1 MATQG
6 SGWHYANVVNEQINP
21 NTAKRNKWSNIS
33 NAVGNSNNYASAS
46 YTMKK
51 TGKTKKGDPIFT
63 SNFPYTVTAHDFR
76 LNIPE
81 KARITR
87 IEIQASMKASTK
99 NSGVEFPRGLMCI
112 YGGGW
117 SKHLDDTKAK
127 ETGWKGGLY
136 FINPQKKMSSSKFT
150 TYSYVM
156 DEAIC
161 KKGNFT
167 PSNLNATVCG
177 IDLVFDDTVLTKA
190 VDVYLRWVR
199 IYVSYE
205 IPEYSLVHDG
215 AVTSEF
221 NPRNTVTGKTNTVK
235 FTLSNATDTDGGTR
249 RLKLTSPYGTKINYV
264 GVSKGSYDSNTGIW
278 SVNCGRKSSAV
289 MTIQYTDYTVDT
301 QKIELASIEN
311 TIEDLKDGFNVS
323 KSFYF
328 ASGYGSSDDYSKI
341 TTQLIT
347 PVPHYRHDC
356 CFAVTSNAKSTVDNI
371 ITYQLYHSFNFEKL
385 SVELDTN
392 LSSKGVEITNYT
404 QQGVI
409 TVTVPEIGVDY
420 DICFRFC
427 LRPLSTGEHTIY
439 PRISGGT
446 ESLPCEIIIKPP
458 YSYHFGNKTVFDEE
472 NNIANYL
479 LHGETVRFGNH
490 RIASELETGAYVL
503 PCKVKDNDA
512 LMVQS
517 KPNIHMYKWEQLDYI
532 GCVPLEHLHFDPKST
547 YKDKLLDTHYKNKR
561 YMGKELASD
570 EDITLNVRLHP
581 QQVTTVQGLID
592 MDKPIPINANHLC
605 FEGDALNHRGW
616 AEIYGITTTETNPH
630 WYKCDIDVKYLTH
643 NLNTRFKI
651 NKGDKTFGKYPTVT
665 PLLESVASGESLSE
679 DNTLPYFIVDTDGGY
694 IYNEEDTEVTYYT
707 NTDGKWVFYVEGESE
722 ELISKIKERYGE
734 DNVDI
739 RQLDDETEFQALV
752 DEITTQ
758 GYTVISIDVGER
770 IQVSDTNYSSDNQ
783 RNIFT
788 LDEGQHFNIKSREI
802 LSNVAQVKLE
812 WLSSK
817 LIENKE
823 NAVSKIVR
831 LVDKTTNVAMFEYEY
846 SDFNFKIYNEGD
858 NQIECHVI
866 GRAYRK
872 GDYDEVINEDIRI
885 PVIVEDDGTDE
896 DSEATSEETV
906 EDITN
911 EEYYGSSVSFY
922 LDNNKL
928 TIEDTGYTGK
938 ALSSTCELEG
948 DGYYYEV
955 EWKNN
960 NTDGEDNDIITF
972 INLTVQDSFLA
983 SQYSDKY
990 SNMLVSPF
998 PVADKTLLFS
1008 RNGEEGVL
1016 YYYDDDKEEFSY
1028 LIEPYY
1034 QYHNGVDLRASVDNT
1049 SYISIFNLNYG
1060 YKTVYLE
1067 NGLVSLGI
1075 NRLNG
1080 HMYLR
1085 KWDTT
1090 LKEYVTLFQ
1099 LQLTNYD
1106 DININSI
1113 SDDKIELQASNTL
1126 ISMYRGHPYV
1136 IFKHELEDILI
1147 HNRFGRVWAEQVD
1160 DDVMQYPTYFDL
1172 MNTQNLLP
1180 ACVGSKKEIDD
1191 DCVEVWECGDAEDCP
1206 DLTKVEMTID
1216 YDNSIYMDEET
1227 NLSIDSEDLVNG
1239 DLIYY
1244 IIDGDV
1250 YDTPVTYP
1258 NPFPYTFASSK
1269 EYEVSAVYVGDETR
1283 SYAVAPTVTI
1293 YAKQH
1298 TPVDPTPEPPS
1309 PTPTPDCPQPTT
1321 GKYTLRFLNCPS
1333 TFRYRDNQEIKMQLL
1348 RGGKPVCGKTVE
1360 RIVFK
1365 HTWSADT
1372 NKNGIVT
1379 FKNESTDTKPAK
1391 YKIGGRFFDYENNN
1405 TITKVFKDV
1414 TVKKADLEWEM
1425 RYEAGAVNKYASFKL
1440 KDKHTGRSIPNKKVT
1455 IKHNGVNLT
1464 KTTNEY
1470 GNVWIK
1476 VTKKGNHTYQCSFA
1490 GNSYYNKVKHTF
1502 KEKIR

>member
-1 MATQG
+1 MVVHDT
-6 SGWHYANVVNEQINP
+6 GWHYAKVVNEQINP
-21 NTAKRNKWSNIS
+21 NTAKRNRWSNIG
-33 NAVGNSNNYASAS
+33 NAVGNSDNYASAS
-46 YTMKK
+46 YTLKK
-51 TGKTKKGDPIFT
+51 TGKTKKGDPVFT
-63 SNFPYTVTAHDFR
+63 VNFPYTLTAHDFG
-76 LNIPE
+76 LDIPDD
-81 KARITR
+81 ARIVR
-87 IEIQASMKASTK
+87 IEIQASMKASNK

-117 SKHLDDTKAK
+117 SKHFDNTQGR
-127 ETGWKGGLY
+127 ETGWHNGLY
-136 FINPQKKMSSSKFT
+136 FINPKKKLSTSFS
-150 TYSYVM
+150 TYYYAM
-156 DEAIC
+156 DETQC
-161 KKGNFT
+161 NRGNF
-167 PSNLNATVCG
+167 SASDLNSTGCG
-177 IDLVFDDTVLTKA
+177 IDIIFDDTVLTKD
-190 VDVYLRWVR
+190 VTVYLKWVR
-199 IYVSYE
+199 IYVRYE
-205 IPEYSLVHDG
+205 IPEYTLVHDG
-215 AVTSEF
+215 AVTSQS
-221 NPRNTVTGKTNTVK
+221 NPRITSTGVRNTVK
-235 FTLSNATDTDGGTR
+235 FTLSNATYTDGGTKQ
-249 RLKLTSPYGTKINYV
+249 LKLTHPFGTVIDDV
-264 GVSKGSYDSNTGIW
+264 SVSKGSYNSDTGIW
-278 SVNCGRKSSAV
+278 SVNCGKKSSAT
-289 MTIQYTDYTVDT
+289 MTVQFTDYTVDT
-301 QKIELASIEN
+301 QSIRLESVN
-311 TIEDLKDGFNVS
+311 ATIKDYVS
-323 KSFYF
+323 RSFYYY
-328 ASGYGSSDDYSKI
+328 SNYGIGDDYADI

-347 PVPHYRHDC
+347 PYPHKRHDC
-356 CFAVTSNAKSTVDNI
+356 CFAVSSRAESSSDNLI
-371 ITYQLYHSFNFEKL
+371 RYDLSHSFRFENL
-385 SVELDTN
+385 SAELDTN
-392 LSSKGVEITNYT
+392 LSSDGVELVSYNQELI
-404 QQGVI
+404 VI
-409 TVTVPEIGVDY
+409 RVPEIGKPY
-420 DICFRFC
+420 DIFFRFC
-427 LRPLSTGEHTIY
+427 LRPLDTGEHWIY
-439 PRISGGT
+439 PSIGGGIV
-446 ESLPCEIIIKPP
+446 SLPCEFTIKEP

-479 LHGETVRFGNH
+479 LHGETVKFGNH

-503 PCKVKDNDA
+503 PCKVKDHDA

-581 QQVTTVQGLID
+581 QQVTTIQGLID
-592 MDKPIPINANHLC
+592 IDKPIPINANHLIW
-605 FEGDALNHRGW
+605 EGDALNHRGW

-651 NKGDKTFGKYPTVT
+651 NRGDKTFGNYPTVT

-679 DNTLPYFIVDTDGGY
+679 NNTLSYFIIDTDGGY
-694 IYNEEDTEVTYYT
+694 IFNEEETNVTYYT
-707 NTDGKWVFYVEGESE
+707 DENNKWVFYVEGQSE
-722 ELISKIKERYGE
+722 ELISKIEERYGE

-758 GYTVISIDVGER
+758 GYTIISIEMGER
-770 IQVSDTNYSSDNQ
+770 IQVSDTNFSSDNQ
-783 RNIFT
+783 RNTFS
-788 LDEGQHFNIKSREI
+788 LDEGQHFNIKSRNI
-802 LSNVAQVKLE
+802 LSNVAQVKME
-812 WLSSK
+812 WLSTK
-817 LIENKE
+817 LPKNKE

-831 LVDKTTNVAMFEYEY
+831 LIDKTTNVAMFEYEY
-846 SDFNFKIYNEGD
+846 SDFDYSNYESGD
-858 NQIECHVI
+858 AQIECHVI

-872 GDYDEVINEDIRI
+872 GDYDEVINEDIKI
-885 PVIVEDDGTDE
+885 PIIIEDNGTDE
-896 DSEATSEETV
+896 DAEATSEETV

-928 TIEDTGYTGK
+928 TVEDTGYTGK

-1034 QYHNGVDLRASVDNT
+1034 QYHNGVDLRTSLDNT

-1085 KWDTT
+1085 KWDNT

-1106 DININSI
+1106 DININTI
-1113 SDDKIELQASNTL
+1113 SDDMIELQASNTL

-1136 IFKHELEDILI
+1136 VFRHELEDILI
-1147 HNRFGRVWAEQVD
+1147 NNKFGRVWAEQVD
-1160 DDVMQYPTYFDL
+1160 NDVMQYPTYFDL

-1180 ACVGSKKEIDD
+1180 ACVGSQREIDD
-1191 DCVEVWECGDAEDCP
+1191 DCVEVFECGDVEACP
-1206 DLTKVEMTID
+1206 DLSDVEMTIG
-1216 YDNSIYMDEET
+1216 YENNIYEDEPT
-1227 NLSIDSEDLVNG
+1227 NLTINSEDLSNG

-1250 YDTPVTYP
+1250 FDTPVEYP
-1258 NPFPYTFASSK
+1258 NPFLYTFTDSK

-1298 TPVDPTPEPPS
+1298 TPSDPTPEPSPS
-1309 PTPTPDCPQPTT
+1309 PTPDCPQPTT
-1321 GKYTLRFLNCPS
+1321 GKYTLRFLDCPS
-1333 TFRYRDNQEIKMQLL
+1333 TFRYRDNQEVKLQLL
-1348 RGGKPVCGKTVE
+1348 RGGKPVCDRTVE
-1360 RIVFK
+1360 TIAFK
-1365 HTWSADT
+1365 HIWSERT
-1372 NKNGIVT
+1372 NKNGEVSFNNT
-1379 FKNESTDTKPAK
+1379 ATNTNPNK
-1391 YKIGGRFFDYENNN
+1391 YKIGARFFDYENEN
-1405 TITKVFKDV
+1405 TICKVFKDV
-1414 TVKKADLEWEM
+1414 TVKKANLKWSL
-1425 RYEAGAVNKYASFKL
+1425 RHYATAINKYASFKL
-1440 KDKHTGRSIPNKKVT
+1440 VDEKTDRPIANKKVT
-1455 IKHNGVNLT
+1455 VKHNGVNLT
-1464 KTTNEY
+1464 KTTNSE
-1470 GNVWIK
+1470 GAIWIK
-1476 VTKKGNHTYQCSFA
+1476 VSKKGNHTYQCSYA
-1490 GNSYYNKVKHTF
+1490 GNSYYNSAKHTF